1 MPQLQLYFT
10 TFKYIW
16 EEEINLP
23 YLLSALNST
32 EYFTLLVKDLCQL
45 YDENEAKALSY
56 WIFEDILLIKR
67 AHLKIIEKEFN
78 LGEELK
84 LNQVKV
90 RLLKGEPLQYILGY
104 AWFKDLVYKVN
115 PSVLIPR
122 PETEEL
128 VDWVLSEQHNSNSF
142 LDIGTGS
149 GCIAISL
156 KHALPLKEVTAV
168 DISEEALAVAAS
180 NAKQNNC
187 KVNFII
193 ASALSSSGH
202 QTLQNLNAEV
212 WVSNPPYIL
221 ASEITQMHPN
231 VLEFEPH
238 LALFVNDID
247 PLLFYKEITDA
258 FIGSNRTHSLYFE
271 TSEFYEEALNQWLP
285 STGLKSHLRKDMQGK
300 TRMLKLM
307 K

>member
-1 MPQLQLYFT
+1 M
-10 TFKYIW
+10 
-16 EEEINLP
+16 
-23 YLLSALNST
+23 NST
-32 EYFTLLVKDLCQL
+32 EYFNALVNDLCQL

-67 AHLKIIEKEFN
+67 AHLKIIEKELD

-84 LNQVKV
+84 LNQVKA

-104 AWFKDLVYKVN
+104 AWFKDLVLKVN
-115 PSVLIPR
+115 GQVLIPR

-128 VDWVLSEQHNSNSF
+128 VDWILSEQAEAGSF

-149 GCIAISL
+149 GCIAIAL
-156 KHALPLKEVTAV
+156 KRGFPAGKFVAIDVSEGALEVAT
-168 DISEEALAVAAS
+168 E
-180 NAKQNNC
+180 NAKQNHC
-187 KVNFII
+187 LIQFEKV
-193 ASALSSSGH
+193 SALTSEG
-202 QTLQNLNAEV
+202 QMALQSYEAEV

-221 ASEITQMHPN
+221 AAEMPQMHPN

-238 LALFVNDID
+238 LALFVNDTD
-247 PLLFYKEITDA
+247 PLLFYKEITNA
-258 FIGSNRTHSLYFE
+258 FLGSNRTHSLYFE

>member
-1 MPQLQLYFT
+1 MV
-10 TFKYIW
+10 
-16 EEEINLP
+16 E
-23 YLLSALNST
+23 
-32 EYFTLLVKDLCQL
+32 DLRKV
-45 YDENEAKALSY
+45 YESDESRAIAY
-56 WIFEDILLIKR
+56 WIFEDVLLIKR
-67 AHLKIIEKEFN
+67 AHIKLIEKELS

-84 LNQVKV
+84 LNQIKE

-104 AWFKDLVYKVN
+104 AWFKDLVFKVN
-115 PSVLIPR
+115 SSVLIPR

-128 VDWVLSEQHNSNSF
+128 VDWVLSEQYEANSF

-156 KHALPLKEVTAV
+156 KHALPTKEVMAV
-168 DISEEALAVAAS
+168 DISEEALSMAAS

-187 KVNFII
+187 KVNFIA
-193 ASALSSSGH
+193 ASALGLTGH

-221 ASEITQMHPN
+221 EAEKSQMHPN

-238 LALFVNDID
+238 LALFVEDED
-247 PLLFYKEITDA
+247 PLLFYKEITKA
-258 FIGSNRTHSLYFE
+258 FLGSTRTHSLYFE
-271 TSEFYEEALNQWLP
+271 TSEFYEEALNLWLP
-285 STGLKSHLRKDMQGK
+285 TTGLKNHLRKDMQGK
-300 TRMLKLM
+300 VRMLKLM

>member
-1 MPQLQLYFT
+1 M
-10 TFKYIW
+10 K
-16 EEEINLP
+16 
-23 YLLSALNST
+23 ST
-32 EYFTLLVKDLCQL
+32 EYFNALVNDLCQL

-67 AHLKIIEKEFN
+67 AHLKIIEKDLD

-84 LNQVKV
+84 LNQVKA

-104 AWFKDLVYKVN
+104 AWFKDLVLKVN
-115 PSVLIPR
+115 SRVLIPR

-128 VDWVLSEQHNSNSF
+128 VNWILAEQTEANSF

-149 GCIAISL
+149 GCIAIAL
-156 KHALPLKEVTAV
+156 KKTLPKSEVVAIDVSESALE
-168 DISEEALAVAAS
+168 IAAE
-180 NAKQNNC
+180 NAKQNHC
-187 KVNFII
+187 LIQFAQV
-193 ASALSSSGH
+193 SALTTEG
-202 QTLQNLNAEV
+202 QLTLQSYEAEV

-221 ASEITQMHPN
+221 AVEMPLMHPN

-238 LALFVNDID
+238 LALFVADED
-247 PLLFYKEITDA
+247 PLLFYKEITRA